1 MELSKKIVVPIGF
14 SEQSLIALDEAI
26 IFGKTN
32 MSTIILLSVIEE
44 NSLFSRL
51 FSDDSKKDKK
61 LQEELT
67 SKLNELALRKEKES
81 GLRIE
86 TMVAHGTIYEE
97 ISRVAELV
105 NADLVVMGTNGRPS
119 NFKKRMIGSNAYRT
133 VSMTHAP
140 VITTRGIR
148 RLTKLENIIFPVVL
162 DRQSKEKVGMA
173 LHYGRLFKAKI
184 TVVAL
189 PKKESELALLTKH
202 LDQVTSFINEKGVK
216 CERHVLPASGEK
228 VTEKLLDFA
237 YEQNGDMIMIM
248 DEGETPD
255 IAVNLIGSEVQET
268 IYFSELP
275 VMCITPRKGI
285 YVGFSNW

>member
-1 MELSKKIVVPIGF
+1 MELSKKILVPIGF

-61 LQEELT
+61 LETELT

-81 GLRIE
+81 GLRFE

-97 ISRVAELV
+97 ISRVAQLV

-119 NFKKRMIGSNAYRT
+119 NFKKKMIGSNAYRT

-140 VITTRGIR
+140 VITTRGVR
-148 RLTKLENIIFPVVL
+148 RLTQLDNIIFPIIL
-162 DRQSKEKVGMA
+162 DRRSKEKVGMA
-173 LHYGRLFKAKI
+173 LHYGRLFDAKI
-184 TVVAL
+184 TVVAV
-189 PKKESELALLTKH
+189 PREKSEKKLLTKH
-202 LDQVTSFINEKGVK
+202 LDQVTAFISEKGVK
-216 CERHVLPASGEK
+216 CERHILPPSGEK
-228 VTEKLLDFA
+228 VIEKLLDFA

-248 DEGETPD
+248 DEGEAPD
-255 IAVNLIGSEVQET
+255 IATNLIGNEVQET
-268 IYFSELP
+268 VYFSELP
-275 VMCITPRKGI
+275 VMCVTPRKGI
-285 YVGFSNW
+285 YSGFSNW